1 MLPENNSDKSMII
14 KFNKFERAAGLFVIV
29 ALMGSFAI
37 AISVAVQ
44 KGWFAHKVQFS
55 TVFENAEGV
64 HSGTGVQ
71 IAGLHAGS
79 VEEVELKGGRIELKS
94 PF

>member
-1 MLPENNSDKSMII
+1 MNT

-29 ALMGSFAI
+29 AIMGSHAI

-55 TVFENAEGV
+55 TVFENADGV
-64 HSGTGVQ
+64 DRK
-71 IAGLHAGS
+71 S
-79 VEEVELKGGRIELKS
+79 VV
-94 PF
+94 